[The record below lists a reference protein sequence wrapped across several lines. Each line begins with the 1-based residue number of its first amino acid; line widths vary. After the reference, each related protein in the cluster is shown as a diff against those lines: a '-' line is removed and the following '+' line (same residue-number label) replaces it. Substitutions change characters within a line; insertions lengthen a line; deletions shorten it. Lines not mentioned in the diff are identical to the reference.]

1 MATTCIP
8 FGVAMLEESVPRVK
22 LPSGK
27 EVTPLDAMK
36 FCYNLSE
43 TDIEVLM
50 LLMQGEKLDV
60 ESIASK
66 LGLSKA
72 TVNRALNKLVALGFV
87 ERERFKRS
95 GAGRPRYLYYVPD
108 PKRVLDKIAKDFV
121 TCADLFRKNVE
132 VLLSMLSKSV
142 ERSSSDESV

>member
-1 MATTCIP
+1 
-8 FGVAMLEESVPRVK
+8 MLEESVPRVK

-43 TDIEVLM
+43 TDLEVLM

-95 GAGRPRYLYYVPD
+95 SAGRPRYLYFVKD
-108 PKRVLDKIAKDFV
+108 PHRVLDKIAKDFN
-121 TCADLFRKNVE
+121 TCADMFKKNIE
-132 VLLSMLSKSV
+132 VLLSMLSKGAREGSAP
-142 ERSSSDESV
+142 